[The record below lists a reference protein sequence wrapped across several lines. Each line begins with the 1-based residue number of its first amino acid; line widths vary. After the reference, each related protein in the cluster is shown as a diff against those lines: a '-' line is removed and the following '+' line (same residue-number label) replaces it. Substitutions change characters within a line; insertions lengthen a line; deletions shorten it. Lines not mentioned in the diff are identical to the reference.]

1 MGDVWEATNVV
12 TGRAVAIKRLRL
24 APGATAGDMGR
35 ARFALEART
44 ACAVEH
50 PNVVEILDFVEA
62 GDEPPIIV
70 MELLRGETLGARIE
84 REPSLSTE
92 AVATLLLPVVSAVG
106 TAHARGIVHR
116 DLKPANIFLQT
127 SGERTVVKVLDFGIA
142 KWVGARPSDMP
153 LRTETGSTLG
163 TPCYM
168 APEQAM
174 GERVID
180 HRADVWA
187 LGVILYECLSGMRPV
202 EGENAAKIMV
212 RLLSTGIMPLDKLVP
227 GVPPALAALV
237 MRMLSREPAQ
247 RPPSLG
253 EVQRVLGALTSASAP
268 DFGEPQVELA
278 APGESFTLPP
288 GKTTAPLTRSVA
300 TDRPERARR
309 VPLGLA
315 LGVGGVALVA
325 FAAFALSRGAAR
337 DAEHAAQGE
346 PRKLAPAELTAPA
359 APAAPALAA
368 TPAAIPSATSPAPT
382 TSALPTGPS
391 SKSVGLV
398 ASDATHPTLARPK
411 RSPAGAVAPEGTK
424 PSTAAAE
431 ATAGLAAGSACERS
445 RDCAS
450 RLCLAFVCK

>member
-1 MGDVWEATNVV
+1 MGDVWEATNAV

-50 PNVVEILDFVEA
+50 PNVVEILDFVEV

-70 MELLRGETLGARIE
+70 MELLRGETLAARVE
-84 REPSLSTE
+84 REQALGTD
-92 AVATLLLPVVSAVG
+92 ATATLLLPVVSAVG

-116 DLKPANIFLQT
+116 DLKPANIFLQR
-127 SGERTVVKVLDFGIA
+127 SGERTIVKVLDFGIA
-142 KWVGARPSDMP
+142 KWVSARPSDMP

-227 GVPPALAALV
+227 DVPPSLAELV

-253 EVQRVLGALTSASAP
+253 EVRRVLGSLTTAEAP

-278 APGESFTLPP
+278 TPSESLTLPP
-288 GKTTAPLTRSVA
+288 GNTSAPLTRAVSTQR
-300 TDRPERARR
+300 TDRNTSST
-309 VPLGLA
+309 
-315 LGVGGVALVA
+315 VAC
-325 FAAFALSRGAAR
+325 R
-337 DAEHAAQGE
+337 
-346 PRKLAPAELTAPA
+346 
-359 APAAPALAA
+359 
-368 TPAAIPSATSPAPT
+368 
-382 TSALPTGPS
+382 
-391 SKSVGLV
+391 
-398 ASDATHPTLARPK
+398 
-411 RSPAGAVAPEGTK
+411 
-424 PSTAAAE
+424 
-431 ATAGLAAGSACERS
+431 
-445 RDCAS
+445 
-450 RLCLAFVCK
+450 FVK